1 VGANKCPANVALL
14 PHKEVKKMKKR
25 SKKYVEALNKIEK
38 NKAYAKE
45 EAVKLVKETSVSKFD
60 SSVEVAMRLN
70 LDTKKADQQLR
81 GAVVLPHGTGKTKKV
96 LVVARGEQATRAK
109 EAGADFVGD
118 TDILEKIEKENWFE
132 FDVMIA
138 TPDMMPL
145 LGKLG
150 KVLGPKGLMPNPK
163 TGTVTMDVVK
173 AVDEV
178 KAGRVAYRTDSYGNV
193 HGIIG
198 KVSFTEEQLLDN
210 LNTFVST
217 ILKLKPATVKGDY
230 VKNIS
235 ITTTM
240 GPGIKVLINSFD
252 K

>member
-1 VGANKCPANVALL
+1 
-14 PHKEVKKMKKR
+14 MKK
-25 SKKYVEALNKIEK
+25 SKRYVSDASKVDKTKVYSI
-38 NKAYAKE
+38 E
-45 EAVKLVKETSVSKFD
+45 EAIKLVKETSNLKFD
-60 SSVEVAMRLN
+60 STIEVAMNLN

-81 GAVVLPHGTGKTKKV
+81 GAVSLPNGTGKSKKILV
-96 LVVARGEQATRAK
+96 LAKGDKAK
-109 EAGADFVGD
+109 EANEAKADFVGD
-118 TDILEKIEKENWFE
+118 MDILEKIEKENWFG

-163 TGTVTMDVVK
+163 TGTVTTDVTS
-173 AVDEV
+173 AVEAV
-178 KAGRVAYRTDSYGNV
+178 KAGRVEYRTDSFGNV

-198 KVSFTEEQLLDN
+198 KASFTEKQLVENLDA
-210 LNTFVST
+210 FMST
-217 ILKLKPATVKGDY
+217 IIKAKPASVKGDY
-230 VKNIS
+230 MKNVS

-240 GPGIKVLINSFD
+240 GPGIKIALNSFD